1 LTCDDSPLKEHTP
14 IPALIEDVAPYP
26 KYRSSSSLPI
36 DGDRLVEGFGTKNR
50 PISSESDRSGT
61 PNLSVPGR
69 PSASDRV
76 RLIAALTAK
85 M

>member
-14 IPALIEDVAPYP
+14 ISSLIEDVAPYP
-26 KYRSSSSLPI
+26 KYCSSSSLAI
-36 DGDRLVEGFGTKNR
+36 DGDRLLEGSGTKNR
-50 PISSESDRSGT
+50 PISSESDRSET
-61 PNLSVPGR
+61 PNISVPGC
-69 PSASDRV
+69 PSTSDRV